1 MLSKIGPFC
10 VTLIF
15 KALASLPLTVL
26 QKIGYSAGWLLWFLP
41 GKYKRRAWINMRRA
55 MPDATPDML
64 RESLINVGQLFL
76 EMPYWHSHLDEQE
89 IARQVQF
96 DGWDNIEQ
104 ALNKGKGL
112 ILLGPHAGNFE
123 SLGAIYTSRFPATVL
138 FRPPRVVWLQEWI
151 IKTRSRARLT
161 MAPAN
166 HIGVRSLVKALKR
179 GQSIGILPDQVPVMG
194 EGAWAPFFGEP
205 AYTTTLVERLQRL
218 TQAPIFVMA
227 AKRNGIGKGFTV
239 HCHEL
244 VEQLS
249 EDPERAAAQINRA
262 MEDMIRLMPTQY
274 LWGYNRYKQPRAK
287 DHQNGQ

>member
-1 MLSKIGPFC
+1 MRAHG
-10 VTLIF
+10 
-15 KALASLPLTVL
+15 
-26 QKIGYSAGWLLWFLP
+26 LL
-41 GKYKRRAWINMRRA
+41 
-55 MPDATPDML
+55 
-64 RESLINVGQLFL
+64 
-76 EMPYWHSHLDEQE
+76 
-89 IARQVQF
+89 
-96 DGWDNIEQ
+96 
-104 ALNKGKGL
+104 
-112 ILLGPHAGNFE
+112 
-123 SLGAIYTSRFPATVL
+123 
-138 FRPPRVVWLQEWI
+138 
-151 IKTRSRARLT
+151 
-161 MAPAN
+161 
-166 HIGVRSLVKALKR
+166 
-179 GQSIGILPDQVPVMG
+179 
-194 EGAWAPFFGEP
+194 FFGEP

>member
-1 MLSKIGPFC
+1 MLHKIGLIC
-10 VTLIF
+10 VTVIF

-26 QKIGYSAGWLLWFLP
+26 QRIGYCAGWLLWILP
-41 GKYKRRAWINMRRA
+41 GAYKQRAWVNMRRA
-55 MPDATPDML
+55 MPDATPEML

-76 EMPYWHSHLDEQE
+76 EMPYWHLRRDEQAL
-89 IARQVQF
+89 ARQVQF

-112 ILLGPHAGNFE
+112 ILLGPHVGSFE

-138 FRPPRVVWLQEWI
+138 FRPPRIVWLQEWI

-205 AYTTTLVERLQRL
+205 AYTTTLVERLQSL

-239 HCHEL
+239 YCHEL
-244 VEQLS
+244 VERLS

-287 DHQNGQ
+287 VHSQ

>member
-1 MLSKIGPFC
+1 MLNKIGLIC
-10 VTLIF
+10 VTVIF

-26 QKIGYSAGWLLWFLP
+26 QKIGYCAGWLLWFLP
-41 GKYKRRAWINMRRA
+41 GKYKRRAWVNMRRA
-55 MPDATPDML
+55 IPDATPEML

-76 EMPYWHSHLDEQE
+76 EMPYWHSHLDVQE
-89 IARQVQF
+89 IDRQVQF
-96 DGWDNIEQ
+96 DGWDKIEQ

-112 ILLGPHAGNFE
+112 ILLGPHAGSFE

-205 AYTTTLVERLQRL
+205 AYTTTLVERLQSL
-218 TQAPIFVMA
+218 TKAPIFVMA

-244 VEQLS
+244 VEPLS

-274 LWGYNRYKQPRAK
+274 LWGYNRYKQPRVK
-287 DHQNGQ
+287 VHQSQ